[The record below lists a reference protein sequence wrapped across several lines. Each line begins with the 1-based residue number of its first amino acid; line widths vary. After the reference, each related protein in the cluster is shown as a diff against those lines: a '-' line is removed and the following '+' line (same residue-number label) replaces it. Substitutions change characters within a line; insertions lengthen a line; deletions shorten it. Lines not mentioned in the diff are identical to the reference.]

1 MRARRELR
9 LGSYS
14 IAATL
19 PGTLSLSLLKSTM
32 RYCFLW
38 PPPWWR
44 TVIEPLL
51 LRPAFLDSLTINDFS
66 GFLPLVTS
74 LNVDTL
80 MKRRP
85 GLVGLYFLT
94 AISRCSSQRGGR
106 SAGREPGSRSPSCVW
121 GQNRGWRGG
130 GAPCPGRVWG

>member
-1 MRARRELR
+1 M
-9 LGSYS
+9 
-14 IAATL
+14 AATL
-19 PGTLSLSLLKSTM
+19 PGMGILLPLKSTIG
-32 RYCFLW
+32 YCFLW

-51 LRPAFLDSLTINDFS
+51 LRPAFLSSFTISAFS

-74 LNVDTL
+74 SKEETL

-94 AISRCSSQRGGR
+94 AISRCSSRRGGR
-106 SAGREPGSRSPSCVW
+106 FAGQGPAAPRP
-121 GQNRGWRGG
+121 
-130 GAPCPGRVWG
+130 PCPLG